1 MYQKFTAILLML
13 LSMSIA
19 SCQPLSK
26 ITPYRTQ
33 PVEFKKKE
41 VKAIESANL
50 INKGE
55 KMVVAVMVP
64 LSGKNAKLGTSL
76 LDSVTLA
83 MHDYNFQDLEIV
95 PIDTENEDNF
105 QTLKDKKINIIFGPL
120 FAKDVEKVASEMK
133 NSNIPIL
140 TFSNDPNLT
149 GIPGVFILGMDPTKQ
164 IDYVINYAAS
174 HGYNNLFSVTSQ
186 DEYGQIAKKAAIENK
201 KAKYIKGYEYSHQQE
216 TAATFSNTIEEIRG
230 HLNSSDKYA
239 ILFPEGG
246 APLIDFARSMKLAL
260 NDQYQIKLIGS
271 AQWQG
276 MEKSM
281 VPDLKGSWYVSA
293 NQEKITE
300 FTEKFVSMFGY
311 NPAVIA
317 ALAYDATLIAHDI
330 HGTMQLNGKN
340 TLTYKDLYNREFQA
354 ITGPLSF
361 GKNGKCVRQFS
372 VRKI

>member
-1 MYQKFTAILLML
+1 ML
-13 LSMSIA
+13 LSMSLA

-26 ITPYRTQ
+26 IMPPKPQ
-33 PVEFKKKE
+33 PIEIKKKE
-41 VKAIESANL
+41 TKASESINL

-64 LSGKNAKLGTSL
+64 LSGKNAKLGASL

-95 PIDTENEDNF
+95 PIDTENEFNLE
-105 QTLKDKKINIIFGPL
+105 TLKDKKINIIFGPL
-120 FAKDVEKVASEMK
+120 FAKDVEKVAIEMK
-133 NSNIPIL
+133 NSNVPIL

-149 GIPGVFILGMDPTKQ
+149 STPGVFILGMDPVKQ
-164 IDYVINYAAS
+164 IDYVINYAANK
-174 HGYNNLFSVTSQ
+174 GYNNLFSVTSQ
-186 DEYGQIAKKAAIENK
+186 DEYGQMAKKAAIANNK
-201 KAKYIKGYEYSHQQE
+201 TKYIKGYEYSHQQE
-216 TAATFSNTIEEIRG
+216 IASTFSTTIEDIRS
-230 HLNSSDKYA
+230 HLNKNDKYA

-260 NDQYQIKLIGS
+260 NDQYSIKLIGS

-276 MEKSM
+276 MEKSKI
-281 VPDLKGSWYVSA
+281 PDLEGSWYVSA

-300 FTEKFVSMFGY
+300 FTEKFSNMFGY
-311 NPAVIA
+311 TPPVIA
-317 ALAYDATLIAHDI
+317 ALAYDATLIAHDT
-330 HGTMQLNGKN
+330 HGNMQLNNKN

-361 GKNGKCVRQFS
+361 SKNGKCIRQFS
-372 VRKI
+372 VKAITDS